1 MRMVKDTL
9 FRQAWWVSL
18 AVVLAGF
25 QTVFA
30 IGIGLDSEATGAER
44 VVFFSVWGA
53 GAALAVFGI
62 QQRLRHRRRGD
73 ALIALGVVPAVATG
87 IVAFWFPPMWLV
99 TAGGLLVIWSS
110 IRDAVIT
117 SDAGYA
123 EATEPSIHP

>member
-1 MRMVKDTL
+1 MVKDTL

-62 QQRLRHRRRGD
+62 QQRLRHRRRGY
-73 ALIALGVVPAVATG
+73 ALIALGVVPAHVAG
-87 IVAFWFPPMWLV
+87 HCGGSAGDLV
-99 TAGGLLVIWSS
+99 VDSGCRDHVGCGL
-110 IRDAVIT
+110 RR
-117 SDAGYA
+117 SD
-123 EATEPSIHP
+123 